1 MKLLN
6 LLTLVAAVLPGAGIL
21 ASCATVPVSDVA
33 RIATYRNVHD
43 VQFEYPGTWRLQD
56 MSKSYGSLAEA
67 EREGAA
73 YIQVFSYNPL
83 LVGSPAEEVP
93 QTQVKVA
100 ILLSRNPDR
109 LDYRRVLDRVGDRL
123 VEKSVFT
130 INGKQAYRL
139 HYRITSQERSEKLDV
154 LAIEYID
161 GDLYVR
167 FICYP
172 WNSSHVKEFEA
183 LAQSFRYKGR

>member
-1 MKLLN
+1 MQPCPFPRAPR
-6 LLTLVAAVLPGAGIL
+6 TG
-21 ASCATVPVSDVA
+21 
-33 RIATYRNVHD
+33 TYRNAHEI
-43 VQFEYPGTWRLQD
+43 QFEYPGTWQLQD

-67 EREGAA
+67 ERDGAA

-83 LVGSPAEEVP
+83 LVASPAEEVP
-93 QTQVKVA
+93 QTQVKIA

-109 LDYRRVLDRVGDRL
+109 LDYRKVLDRIGDRL
-123 VEKSVFT
+123 VEKSVFL
-130 INGKQAYRL
+130 INGKQAWRL
-139 HYRITSQERSEKLDV
+139 HYRIHSEERSETLDV

-161 GDLYVR
+161 RDLYAR

-183 LAQSFRYKGR
+183 LVKSFRYKGR